1 MGRRPYPRL
10 PTVRYAHSKMRK
22 DPTKRSNLFIP
33 STRWEDYHAYLCYT
47 HSQMGRLPY
56 SLPLLCPQ
64 PDGKHACRSCWVM
77 TRGCGDSRHCRPGG
91 TLLFQH
97 TRSCLIVSACQD
109 NHTMQYA
116 SSGPSSGATYPH
128 HQVHPCCIIRCVH
141 HRLHHQV
148 RVGNSLFCSSLFR
161 SKSLISKSECER
173 FTLFAL

>member
-1 MGRRPYPRL
+1 M
-10 PTVRYAHSKMRK
+10 
-22 DPTKRSNLFIP
+22 TKNPPVLQRSNLFIP

-47 HSQMGRLPY
+47 HSQIGRLPY

-116 SSGPSSGATYPH
+116 SSGLSSGATYPH

-161 SKSLISKSECER
+161 SKSPISKSECER